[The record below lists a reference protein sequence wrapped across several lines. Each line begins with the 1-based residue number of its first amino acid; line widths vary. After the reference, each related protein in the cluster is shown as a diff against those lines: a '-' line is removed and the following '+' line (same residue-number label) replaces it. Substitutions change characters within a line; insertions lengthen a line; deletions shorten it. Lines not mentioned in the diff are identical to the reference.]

1 MYIINTE
8 RKHMKKIFALL
19 MVCALFLGTAPALGE
34 VFVDK
39 DVPADW
45 ETRDLLRITVFRTG
59 ESDCMLLEAGGECMM
74 VDGGAKPW
82 REKLRDA
89 LNARGITH
97 FKYIYNTHPHDD
109 HIDGLYYLLQYG
121 FTADEFVSIFAK
133 DFRNDLHK
141 RTVKEVDKAG
151 IPYRQLQIGD
161 VLTLGEATLTVY
173 RWPEG
178 KTINDL
184 STLTKLVY
192 KDASALLT
200 ADITGLAQRY
210 FMDTLDHEI
219 IKADVAKFPHHGLT
233 PFVTE
238 FLDIVDPDFL
248 WATNNNSDE
257 VRKARNQIANRKLPA
272 KFSGEGTII
281 LETDGVDWYIRQTL
295 KKF

>member
-1 MYIINTE
+1 
-8 RKHMKKIFALL
+8 MKKFLSILL
-19 MVCALFLGTAPALGE
+19 MLVLLSGCIPAFAE
-34 VFVDK
+34 VFVDQ

-89 LNARGITH
+89 LNDRGISH

-161 VLTLGEATLTVY
+161 VLTLGDATLTVY
-173 RWPEG
+173 RWKDG

-184 STLTKLVY
+184 STMTKLVY

-210 FMDTLDHEI
+210 FIDALAPEI

-248 WATNNNSDE
+248 FATNNNSDE
-257 VRKARNQIANRKLPA
+257 VRKAKNQIANRKLPA